1 MASYLKENASKIYL
15 CVKMKDKMK
24 DKWEFSSLHYN
35 CIPFNTYEEADNFYN
50 SNYDKGR
57 VESSTMMPVCKYVP
71 TTFHPAILNYK
82 LAKLFINAN
91 LLSNAACSRR
101 V

>member
-1 MASYLKENASKIYL
+1 MASYLKANATKIYL

-35 CIPFNTYEEADNFYN
+35 CIPFDTYEEADKFYD
-50 SNYDKGR
+50 SKYDKNK

-71 TTFHPAILNYK
+71 SAFHPAILNYK
-82 LAKLFINAN
+82 LAKLFINAH
-91 LLSNAACSRR
+91 LLEKGGTKN
-101 V
+101 

>member
-1 MASYLKENASKIYL
+1 MASYVNSNVNKIYL
-15 CVKMKDKMK
+15 CVKM
-24 DKWEFSSLHYN
+24 ERFSLHYN
-35 CIPFNTYEEADNFYN
+35 CIPFTTYEEANNFYN

-71 TTFHPAILNYK
+71 SAFHPAILNYK
-82 LAKLFINAN
+82 LAKLFINAHI
-91 LLSNAACSRR
+91 LSNSACSRM